1 MDIRDMEVI
10 DETLNAL
17 QYEVE
22 RGNYTKARLYAIGLN
37 EVFEQSDINDCIEA
51 RLEENTKTE
60 HSDIMDVNL
69 ENKNRHPEFEDSD
82 IEKHK
87 NALKYLSNVADN
99 HENSIR
105 ALKKV
110 VKPMYYV
117 VKKLNDKE
125 YSDDN

>member
-51 RLEENTKTE
+51 RLEEKDNTELGYKSQCSE
-60 HSDIMDVNL
+60 EDRIKEL
-69 ENKNRHPEFEDSD
+69 EGSVHLLQRLAKLHHAVIRRQFE
-82 IEKHK
+82 EEG
-87 NALKYLSNVADN
+87 V
-99 HENSIR
+99 
-105 ALKKV
+105 
-110 VKPMYYV
+110 
-117 VKKLNDKE
+117 
-125 YSDDN
+125 